1 MLANLKRALDGIV
14 VCDFSWVGA
23 GPIATNVLG
32 QFGAEIIKIESK
44 KRPDILR
51 KGGPFKD
58 GIGEGLE
65 RSGYFANRN
74 PNKKC
79 IALNMS
85 HPDGRDVAVRLIKKS
100 DIIINNFRVG
110 QMEKWNLG
118 WEDVREINPRIIY
131 VTMSLQG
138 VSGPHK
144 SYMGYGVNLNALCGL
159 TARAGMP
166 GGRPF
171 GTGTNYTDHV
181 MVPSHTLF
189 GIMAAL
195 LQREKTG
202 KGQTVAVSQLDSA
215 IAMKPTDA
223 MAFAADG
230 TRFEPLATATPTP
243 RPTGF
248 TPPWATANG
257 SPSPSLPRP
266 NGRPSRPP
274 WAIRPGPRT
283 RSSPASRPVSKTRPN
298 STKTSSLDRWPAC
311 RRSDEPFMPPGGQ
324 GRRGQRRPGGRGGQ
338 ASASARFLGLPG
350 PQGGGL
356 DPVQPGTA
364 DAFQDAHRDAHGSPD
379 SRRAHPRGA
388 HRHAGL
394 RRCRGGSDDRKGA
407 FGLIRLSMSL

>member
-32 QFGAEIIKIESK
+32 QCGAEIIKIESK

-58 GIGEGLE
+58 GNGEGLE

-85 HPDGRDVAVRLIKKS
+85 HPGARDVAVRLIKKS

-118 WEDVREINPRIIY
+118 WDDVKEINPRIVY

-181 MVPSHTLF
+181 MVPTHTLF

-195 LQREKTG
+195 VQREKTG
-202 KGQTVAVSQLDSA
+202 RGQTVAVSQLDSA

-223 MAFAADG
+223 MAYAADG
-230 TRFEPLATATPTP
+230 TIFEPLGDSDPNAAPHGVYTALGYRKWIAIAVFVQTEWLALKAAMGHPAWAEDEKFATFEARKQNETALNEHIEAWTCNQYTDDLMAQLC
-243 RPTGF
+243 RHGVKAGVVNDARGAVEDKHLRQRDF
-248 TPPWATANG
+248 WAYLDHPVVG
-257 SPSPSLPRP
+257 STLYNRAPFMM
-266 NGRPSRPP
+266 
-274 WAIRPGPRT
+274 
-283 RSSPASRPVSKTRPN
+283 SKTPIEMNTAAPILGEHTRQVL
-298 STKTSSLDRWPAC
+298 TGMLDY
-311 RRSDEPFMPPGGQ
+311 SDTE
-324 GRRGQRRPGGRGGQ
+324 
-338 ASASARFLGLPG
+338 
-350 PQGGGL
+350 
-356 DPVQPGTA
+356 V
-364 DAFQDAHRDAHGSPD
+364 
-379 SRRAHPRGA
+379 
-388 HRHAGL
+388 
-394 RRCRGGSDDRKGA
+394 DDMIEKEL
-407 FGLIRLSMSL
+407 LI